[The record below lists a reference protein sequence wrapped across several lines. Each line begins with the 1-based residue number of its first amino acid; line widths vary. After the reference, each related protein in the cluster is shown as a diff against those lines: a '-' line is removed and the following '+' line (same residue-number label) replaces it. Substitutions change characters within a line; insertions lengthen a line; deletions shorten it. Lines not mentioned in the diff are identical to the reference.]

1 MIDFKIYNTVS
12 DLPNYW
18 NVLARHD
25 IFLKQPFLKALE
37 DSCPKNITPYYV
49 GVFKAEKMVGIAI
62 IQRVEL
68 YFNDVFR
75 KEYTNSFK
83 RMAKGIVARIIRGNL
98 LVVGNLM
105 HTGQHS
111 LFFLDDEITYK
122 EYLNT
127 VYKALIELQIDIKNK
142 HNKKIRL
149 IAFKDYF
156 ESDSI
161 HNNTSFFK
169 DNGLYKVQVQP
180 NMLLPIQNSWSTLE
194 DYISAFTNK
203 YKKRYRTARRKSNAI
218 KKYELSIEEV
228 RLNETKLFDLY
239 KNVSDNAGVN
249 SFVLRKHHFLR
260 LKEELKEDFKVIG
273 YFLNKEL
280 IGFYT
285 LILNGNDLETYFLGY
300 HLKYQYKHQL
310 YLNMLYDMAGY
321 AIENKYRTVVYAR
334 TAMEIKSSV
343 GAEANAMHI
352 YMKHTNSFIS
362 NTILKLVVKYMN
374 PTRKWVKR
382 NPFK

>member
-49 GVFKAEKMVGIAI
+49 GVFKAEKLVGIAI

-83 RMAKGIVARIIRGNL
+83 RMAKGIVAKIIRGNL

-127 VYKALIELQIDIKNK
+127 VYKALIQLQIDIKNK

-169 DNGLYKVQVQP
+169 ENGLYKVQVQP
-180 NMLLPIQNSWSTLE
+180 NMLLPIQKSWSTLE

-249 SFVLRKHHFLR
+249 SFVLREHHFLR